1 MIRLKKLL
9 KEQNSKS
16 NYDMIMDLVGEF
28 LELKDGMET
37 RMNTIEEILNKLKPK
52 LDDRQKLNPMDIPK
66 NQFDDEE

>member
-16 NYDMIMDLVGEF
+16 NYDMIMDLIGEF

-37 RMNTIEEILNKLKPK
+37 RLNSIEEILNKLKPR
-52 LDDRQKLNPMDIPK
+52 LDDRQQLNPMDIEDNP
-66 NQFDDEE
+66 FDDEE